1 MTSTRWEEKI
11 VAPFGEVL
19 TAMVTP
25 MRPDGAVDYEKAKRL
40 AQYLVDHGSDG
51 LVVAGTTGESPTL
64 TADEKVALF
73 EAVAEAVAGRAKVI
87 AGTGSYDT
95 RESIE
100 LTRRAER
107 TGVDG
112 VMLVVPYYNR
122 PPQEGLYRH
131 FKAVAE
137 ATRLAVMLY
146 NVPSRTGRNLEP
158 ETVARLAELPNV
170 VALKEAAGDMEQVT
184 RIRRAVPDGFTIYSG
199 EDSLTLPM
207 LTLGAAGVVSVAS
220 HLIGDDIKAM
230 IRAHREGD
238 LAKAAELHQRMLP
251 VFKAMFVTTN
261 PIPVKWA
268 MSLIG
273 MEMGPPR
280 LPLVEPS
287 AAEKA
292 RIEAALR
299 EYGLLSAG

>member
-1 MTSTRWEEKI
+1 

-112 VMLVVPYYNR
+112 
-122 PPQEGLYRH
+122 
-131 FKAVAE
+131 
-137 ATRLAVMLY
+137 
-146 NVPSRTGRNLEP
+146 
-158 ETVARLAELPNV
+158 
-170 VALKEAAGDMEQVT
+170 
-184 RIRRAVPDGFTIYSG
+184 
-199 EDSLTLPM
+199 
-207 LTLGAAGVVSVAS
+207 
-220 HLIGDDIKAM
+220 
-230 IRAHREGD
+230 
-238 LAKAAELHQRMLP
+238 
-251 VFKAMFVTTN
+251 
-261 PIPVKWA
+261 
-268 MSLIG
+268 
-273 MEMGPPR
+273 
-280 LPLVEPS
+280 
-287 AAEKA
+287 
-292 RIEAALR
+292 
-299 EYGLLSAG
+299 